1 MLHVV
6 LAESSLELVPDG
18 MRGHPSVR
26 AHAGRLGRRP
36 SGVLLDNSWH
46 YAAMRGARQEGK
58 RGRPDL
64 VHFAILA
71 ATSTPLYR
79 TGLARLYVHTIGDV
93 VVRFGEGVRIPK
105 SYHRFEGLF
114 ARLLAEGRVDA
125 GEGPLLEAAGGTL
138 PDLVRSI
145 GPSGVAG
152 LSVSGRP
159 ANCREV
165 VAGLGDDPCVVV
177 GGFQKGDFGEA
188 TSGMLEGVYSIS
200 PHPLESH
207 VVVSRLMYEAENH
220 FYVGGPGPTPV
231 RS

>member
-6 LAESSLELVPDG
+6 LAESSLELVPG
-18 MRGHPSVR
+18 RMRGHPSVR

-36 SGVLLDNSWH
+36 SEVLLDNSWH

-79 TGLARLYVHTIGDV
+79 VGLARLYVHTIGDT

-125 GEGPLLEAAGGTL
+125 EDGPLLEAAGCTL

-152 LSVSGRP
+152 LSVSGEP
-159 ANCREV
+159 ATCRELV
-165 VAGLGDDPCVVV
+165 SGLGEEPCVVV
-177 GGFQKGDFGEA
+177 GGFQKGDFADA
-188 TSGMLEGVYSIS
+188 TRGVLDGVYSVS

-207 VVVSRLMYEAENH
+207 VVVSRLAYEAENH
-220 FYVGGPGPTPV
+220 FYVGGAGSTPV